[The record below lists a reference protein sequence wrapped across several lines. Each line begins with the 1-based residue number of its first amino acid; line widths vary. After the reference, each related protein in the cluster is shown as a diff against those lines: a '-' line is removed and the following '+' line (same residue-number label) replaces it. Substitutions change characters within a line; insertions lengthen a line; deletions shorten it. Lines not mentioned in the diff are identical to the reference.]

1 MENMI
6 NYDRAPDIDKRA
18 REIVEKLD
26 MKHVDLTRVWFMRS
40 TGSQSRYT
48 LARIHVLPRIM
59 QKTLGLPTQYVI
71 EVITEKFDKLS
82 YDDQTKTIIH
92 ELMHIPE
99 AFGGGFRHHKP
110 FVNKKTVDEM
120 YKKYTGRKGLFDF

>member
-1 MENMI
+1 MI
-6 NYDRAPDIDKRA
+6 NYERAPDIDKRA
-18 REIVEKLD
+18 RDIIAKLG
-26 MKHVDLTRVWFMRS
+26 MEHVDLSRVWFMRS
-40 TGSQSRYT
+40 RGSQSRYT

-59 QKTLGLPTQYVI
+59 QKALGIPTQYVI
-71 EVITEKFDKLS
+71 EVITEKFDRLS

-110 FVNKKTVDEM
+110 FVNKKTVEEM
-120 YKKYTGRKGLFDF
+120 YKKYHII

>member
-1 MENMI
+1 MI
-6 NYDRAPDIDKRA
+6 NYERAPDIDKRA
-18 REIVEKLD
+18 REIIAKLG
-26 MKHVDLTRVWFMRS
+26 MEHVDLSRVWFMRS
-40 TGSQSRYT
+40 CGSQSRYT

-59 QKTLGLPTQYVI
+59 QKALGIPTQYVI
-71 EVITEKFDKLS
+71 EVITEKFDRLS

-120 YKKYTGRKGLFDF
+120 YRKYMGKGLFDF

>member
-1 MENMI
+1 MI
-6 NYDRAPDIDKRA
+6 NYERAPDIDKRA
-18 REIVEKLD
+18 REIIAKLG
-26 MKHVDLTRVWFMRS
+26 MEHVDLSRVWFMRS
-40 TGSQSRYT
+40 RGSQSRYT

-59 QKTLGLPTQYVI
+59 QKALGIPTQYVI
-71 EVITEKFDKLS
+71 EVITEKFDRLS

-120 YKKYTGRKGLFDF
+120 YRKYMGKGLFDF